1 MAAAPF
7 ALVSAAD
14 ARSGTDYRTL
24 YTVPPGKQAFIKSVI
39 GMNRSGSSMTLTL
52 ELMDNGVTPVALSN
66 PTVASN
72 ASTNLLAGT
81 LVMSAGESLRQKSGS
96 DYLNGAQVFN
106 GSTREVNGGSLY
118 DLIYANGLFVAVGN
132 SSAVDTTY
140 NNNNIY
146 TSPDG
151 VTWTWR
157 DVDTATG
164 TARTLYSITYGA
176 GLFVVVGAAGF
187 IATSPDAITW
197 TTRTSAHGLNPIK
210 QVIYAGGKF
219 VAVGGSATTNSIQTS
234 PDGITWTARTG
245 VQNITGGCASVA
257 YDSTN
262 AQYVMTTGCAANG
275 TAPNGGI
282 QTSPDGITWTARTGS
297 HSATMYCAAAKP
309 GFMLCA
315 DGSSSHTYSTDGGVT
330 WSTLSQSLWL
340 NASWNRLRV
349 IGGTF
354 YAIGNG
360 ALRTSTD
367 GLLWTTRSCSLNNG
381 ILASNGTKFV
391 AAYDSGLTIDDF
403 GSDLTLSNAAAFTAS
418 VVEVAA

>member
-1 MAAAPF
+1 MAAPF
-7 ALVSAAD
+7 TLVSAAD
-14 ARSGTDYRTL
+14 AYSGTGYRTL
-24 YTVPPGKQAFIKSVI
+24 YTVPAGKQAFIKSVL
-39 GMNRSGSSMTLTL
+39 GMNTTKTSMAITL
-52 ELMDNGVTPVALSN
+52 ELMDNGVTPIPLSN
-66 PTVASN
+66 PTVASL
-72 ASTNLLAGT
+72 ASTNMLAGT

-96 DYLNGAQVFN
+96 DYLKGTQVFN
-106 GSTREVNGGSLY
+106 SSTREVNEGSFY
-118 DLIYANGLFVAVGN
+118 DITYANGLFVAVGN
-132 SSAVDTTY
+132 SFAGGTAY
-140 NNNNIY
+140 NNNIY

-176 GLFVVVGAAGF
+176 GLFVVVGDGGF

-197 TTRTSAHGLNPIK
+197 TTRTSAHGSNHIR

-219 VAVGGSATTNSIQTS
+219 VAVGGSTTTNSIQTS

-245 VQNITGGCASVA
+245 VQNTNNGYASVA

-262 AQYVMTTGCAANG
+262 ARYVMTTGYAANG

-297 HSATMYCAAAKP
+297 NSSTMYCTAAKP

-315 DGSSSHTYSTDGGVT
+315 DSSSSHTYSTDGGVT
-330 WSTLSQSLWL
+330 WSTLSQPLML
-340 NASWNRLRV
+340 NASWNRLKV

-354 YAIGNG
+354 YAISNDT
-360 ALRTSTD
+360 LRTSTD
-367 GLLWTTRSCSLNNG
+367 GLRWTTRSCSLTNG

-391 AAYDSGLTIDDF
+391 AAYDTGPTIDDF
-403 GSDLTLSNAAAFTAS
+403 GADLTLSKAAAFTAS

>member
-1 MAAAPF
+1 MAAPF

-14 ARSGTDYRTL
+14 AYSGTDYRTL
-24 YTVPPGKQAFIKSVI
+24 YTVPAGKQAFIKSVI
-39 GMNRSGSSMTLTL
+39 GLNTSGSPLALTV
-52 ELMDNGVTPVALSN
+52 ELMDNGVTPVALAS
-66 PTVASN
+66 PTVASL
-72 ASTNLLAGT
+72 ASTNMLAGT

-96 DYLNGAQVFN
+96 NYLKGTQVFDGN
-106 GSTREVNGGSLY
+106 AREIVGGNFY
-118 DLIYANGLFVAVGN
+118 DLTYANGLFVAVGSSSGSGAYN
-132 SSAVDTTY
+132 SNV
-140 NNNNIY
+140 Y

-151 VTWTWR
+151 LTWTWR

-164 TARTLYSITYGA
+164 TARLLYSITYGA
-176 GLFVVVGAAGF
+176 GLFVVVGDSGF

-197 TTRTSAHGLNPIK
+197 TARTSAHGSNPIK
-210 QVIYAGGKF
+210 QVIYAGGRF

-245 VQNITGGCASVA
+245 VQNISGGYASVA

-262 AQYVMTTGCAANG
+262 AQYVMTTGYAANG

-330 WSTLSQSLWL
+330 WTPLSQSLAL
-340 NASWNRLRV
+340 NASLNRLKV

-354 YAIGNG
+354 YAFGNG
-360 ALRTSTD
+360 ILRTSTN
-367 GLLWTTRSCSLNNG
+367 GTQWTVAIGCNVYNG
-381 ILASNGTKFV
+381 IIASNGSKFV
-391 AAYDSGLTIDDF
+391 VAYDSGTYLYDF
-403 GSDLTLSNAAAFTAS
+403 GADLTLSNAAAFTAS

>member
-1 MAAAPF
+1 MAAPF
-7 ALVSAAD
+7 TLVSAAD
-14 ARSGTDYRTL
+14 AYSGTTYRTL
-24 YTVPPGKQAFIKSVI
+24 YTVPAGKQAFIKSVI
-39 GMNRSGSSMTLTL
+39 GMNTSGSSMPLTL
-52 ELMDNGVTPVALSN
+52 ELMDNGVTPVTLSS
-66 PTVASN
+66 PTVASL
-72 ASTNLLAGT
+72 ASTNMLAGT

-96 DYLNGAQVFN
+96 DYLKGTQVFN
-106 GSTREVNGGSLY
+106 SSTREVAGGSFY

-132 SSAVDTTY
+132 SAAVVTTY
-140 NNNNIY
+140 NNNIY

-151 VTWTWR
+151 LTWTWR
-157 DVDTATG
+157 DVDTDTG
-164 TARTLYSITYGA
+164 TAQTLNSIAYGA
-176 GLFVVVGAAGF
+176 GLFVVVGDSGF

-197 TTRTSAHGLNPIK
+197 TTRTSAHGSNPIK

-245 VQNITGGCASVA
+245 VQNISSNYASVA

-262 AQYVMTTGCAANG
+262 AQYVMTTGYAANG
-275 TAPNGGI
+275 TAPSGGI

-297 HSATMYCAAAKP
+297 HGSGPSCTAAKP

-315 DGSSSHTYSTDGGVT
+315 DSNSTHTYSTDGGVT
-330 WSTLSQSLWL
+330 WSTLSQSLGL
-340 NASWNRLRV
+340 GTSRNRLRV

-354 YAIGNG
+354 YAISSG
-360 ALRTSTD
+360 ALHTSTN
-367 GLLWTTRSCSLNNG
+367 GLLWTTRSCSLSNG

-391 AAYDSGLTIDDF
+391 AAYDSNRTIEDF
-403 GSDLTLSNAAAFTAS
+403 GADLTLSSVAAFTAS

>member
-7 ALVSAAD
+7 TLVSAAD
-14 ARSGTDYRTL
+14 AYSGTAYRTL
-24 YTVPPGKQAFIKSVI
+24 YTVPAGKQAFIKSVI
-39 GMNRSGSSMTLTL
+39 CTNMSDSPAALTL
-52 ELMDNGVTPVALSN
+52 ELMDNGVTPVALSS

-72 ASTNLLAGT
+72 ASTNMLAGT

-96 DYLNGAQVFN
+96 DYLKWTQVFD
-106 GSTREVNGGSLY
+106 GTDREVAGGRFY
-118 DLIYANGLFVAVGN
+118 DLIYANGLFVAVGQ
-132 SSAVDTTY
+132 SDAEGPAY
-140 NNNNIY
+140 NNNVY

-151 VTWTWR
+151 LTWTWR
-157 DVDTATG
+157 DVDAATG
-164 TARTLYSITYGA
+164 TARVLYSITYGA
-176 GLFVVVGAAGF
+176 GLFVVVGVSGF

-197 TTRTSAHGLNPIK
+197 TTRTSAHSSSLIK

-245 VQNITGGCASVA
+245 VQNVISDYASVA

-262 AQYVMTTGCAANG
+262 AKYVMTTGYAANG

-297 HSATMYCAAAKP
+297 HGSPLHCAAAKP

-315 DGSSSHTYSTDGGVT
+315 DSDASHTYSTDGGVT
-330 WSTLSQSLWL
+330 WSTLSQPLGL
-340 NASWNRLRV
+340 NVSQNRLRV

-354 YAIGNG
+354 YAICNSV
-360 ALRTSTD
+360 LRASTD
-367 GLLWTTRSCSLNNG
+367 GLLWTTRSCPLSAG

-391 AAYDSGLTIDDF
+391 AAYDAGATIVDF
-403 GSDLTLSNAAAFTAS
+403 GANLTLSNAAAFTAS